1 MPADEQE
8 DKIPVNFIIKVY
20 ETKALAEEGDELNA
34 LYVFDNGIDNES
46 STASNPTIANGSQ
59 FIQGT
64 TTSDTT
70 NKLVDSAAKFG
81 SRLLGKTVQDSASP
95 ANTATITAVDSSTQL
110 TLSSDIMGNSEFYSI
125 LEPGFYYTY
134 TKYFYRIEASDV
146 VAGFVIDWD
155 DGEDNSEEKAN
166 RQTIMLDYPNTYAVV
181 EHTYTKHGK
190 FFPMIKTISVDGF
203 HSKYYSPFDRNTEAR
218 TKSLETQPLGQGQN
232 DFSIISLDLQGSQGT
247 TPRIPSFAPAN
258 YPPTAILKVD
268 RKSVFSGIDNDII
281 TATNLVGYAFV
292 PRAGDTLTSYT
303 DAIEVIYETTKDIVL
318 KETIG
323 ASSALKDTNCIFPS
337 DTSTNGNLTKV
348 LSVKIIKL
356 SEGTITSSNKLG
368 PDERVHIMLTSG
380 TAAID
385 DDVVTTVS
393 LGNPLQTLDR
403 PGFSV
408 LADGSY
414 SQTKNSNVS
423 ISTFMFDT
431 DKLNNYST
439 STDPFIFP
447 NIQAGTDVIGI
458 EEGGTNLLDQIE
470 PTIRVSYA
478 HKFNLHAGTSGSGR
492 IFKEGH
498 LINNDTKRF
507 YDFERCIKLQV
518 EDSSA
523 STRKD
528 SATFFDTN
536 NQANSG
542 SDTAEAVDDSET
554 AIDVDD
560 GTDFAVNQ
568 VIAIDSEFMLITS
581 ISTNTL
587 TVVRGYQDTTAA
599 SHNNNTDIFIL
610 ANNGKYGDGQTFS
623 QIKHYR
629 NDTYKNYNT
638 PTAIEAGGLLLYAN
652 NTNPDSLGTA
662 GQERWTNRVEMNSV
676 NYSNYSSSTTAG
688 DPALVFGNTGVAI
701 DGSTEKNKTELSVTQ
716 AEGHTKR
723 ATNYVLVCQEEK
735 FEKLF
740 FRMSNNIG
748 IRSLNGDIHDD
759 VTAADLQMK
768 MTVYYAGRVTKNSSS
783 YEWKPL
789 PFVDTTTRDGKEA
802 SSLNTS
808 GHISFEAPDDWGKIK
823 SSDLP
828 WSDTASLPVIDN
840 DSGSEDPHAL
850 WTDNLYG
857 ILIAISANLGD
868 GGNKDRIRCNNIYPA
883 DTAHSSIIKVVDPH
897 HKSLNDI
904 AITQNITLKK
914 SGKYTEITDRF
925 GRSEIR
931 KIGANGGKVTFG
943 GVELNGEYAT
953 QKKLLNLYQR
963 KATPVYLDI
972 ERTGRSNEFLRV
984 YGVITSMSED
994 YPVGLQHPKFGIEMS
1009 VEFVSEFDSN
1019 GAPIGEGY
1027 LMSLGG
1033 EILDEPKYLL

>member
-1 MPADEQE
+1 MAADEQE

-34 LYVFDNGIDNES
+34 LYVFDNGIDNDVN
-46 STASNPTIANGSQ
+46 TTSNPTIANGSQ
-59 FIQGT
+59 FIQGE

-70 NKLVDSAAKFG
+70 DKLVDSAAKFG
-81 SRLLGKTVQDSASP
+81 SRLKGKTVQDSTG
-95 ANTATITAVDSSTQL
+95 NTATITAVDSSTQL
-110 TLSSDIMGNSEFYSI
+110 SLGSDIMGNSEFYSI

-166 RQTIMLDYPNTYAVV
+166 RQTIMLDYPNNYAVV

-218 TKSLETQPLGQGQN
+218 TKSLETQSLGQGQN
-232 DFSIISLDLQGSQGT
+232 DFSIISLDLQGSRGT

-303 DAIEVIYETTKDIVL
+303 DAIEVIYETTNDTVI

-348 LSVKIIKL
+348 LSVKIVKL
-356 SEGTITSSNKLG
+356 SEGTITTSNKLG

-447 NIQAGTDVIGI
+447 NVQAGTDVIGI
-458 EEGGTNLLDQIE
+458 EEGGTNLLDQTE
-470 PTIRVSYA
+470 PTTRVSYA
-478 HKFNLHAGTSGSGR
+478 HRFNKTAGTAFR
-492 IFKEGH
+492 EGH

-536 NQANSG
+536 NKANSG
-542 SDTAEAVDDSET
+542 SDTAEAVDGSET
-554 AIDVDD
+554 AIDVDN
-560 GTDFAVNQ
+560 GAHFAVNQ
-568 VIAIDSEFMLITS
+568 VIAIDDEFMLITS
-581 ISTNTL
+581 ISSNTL

-599 SHNNNTDIFIL
+599 THNNDTDIFIL

-623 QIKHYR
+623 QIKHFR

-638 PTAIEAGGLLLYAN
+638 PTAIEADGLLLYAN
-652 NTNPDSLGTA
+652 NTTDDSAGTA
-662 GQERWTNRVEMNSV
+662 GAERWSERVEMNSV
-676 NYSNYSSSTTAG
+676 NYSNYSSSTAAG
-688 DPALVFGNTGVAI
+688 DPALVFGNTGVSSGA
-701 DGSTEKNKTELSVTQ
+701 KNKTEITVSIG
-716 AEGHTKR
+716 EGHTKR
-723 ATNYVLVCQEEK
+723 ATNYLLVCQEEK

-740 FRMSNNIG
+740 FRMSNSIG
-748 IRSLNGDIHDD
+748 IRTLNGDIHDD

-768 MTVYYAGRVTKNSSS
+768 ITVYYAGKVTKNSSN

-789 PFVDTTTRDGKEA
+789 PHVDNTTREGKDA

-808 GHISFEAPDDWGKIK
+808 GHISFEVPDDWGKIK

-828 WSDTASLPVIDN
+828 WSAGNNLPV
-840 DSGSEDPHAL
+840 DSDDTGSEDPNTL
-850 WTDNLYG
+850 WTNNMYG
-857 ILIAISANLGD
+857 ILVAISANLGD
-868 GGNKDRIRCNNIYPA
+868 GGNKALIRCNNVYPA
-883 DTAHSSIIKVVDPH
+883 DNAHTAIIKVVDPH

-904 AITQNITLKK
+904 AIAQNISLKK
-914 SGKYTEITDRF
+914 SGKFSEINDRF
-925 GRSEIR
+925 GRTEIR

-943 GVELNGEYAT
+943 GVELDGDYAT
-953 QKKLLNLYQR
+953 NKKLLNLYQR

-994 YPVGLQHPKFGIEMS
+994 YPVGLQHPKYGIEMA

>member
-8 DKIPVNFIIKVY
+8 DKVPVNFILKVY
-20 ETKALAEEGDELNA
+20 ETKLLAEEGDELNA

-46 STASNPTIANGSQ
+46 STASDPTIANGSQ
-59 FIQGT
+59 FVSGT
-64 TTSDTT
+64 TTSATS
-70 NKLVDSAAKFG
+70 NKLVDTAARFG
-81 SRLLGKTVQDSASP
+81 SRLKGKTVRDSGG
-95 ANTATITAVDSSTQL
+95 NTAVITAVDSST
-110 TLSSDIMGNSEFYSI
+110 TLSLDSDIMTNGEFYSI

-190 FFPMIKTISVDGF
+190 FFPMLKTISVDGF
-203 HSKYYSPFDRNTEAR
+203 HSKFYSPFDRFNVDR
-218 TKSLETQPLGQGQN
+218 TKSFETQTLGQGQN
-232 DFSIISLDLQGSQGT
+232 DFSVLSLDLQGSRGT
-247 TPRIPSFAPAN
+247 TPRIPELSPAN

-281 TATNLVGYAFV
+281 TATDLVGYAFV

-303 DAIEVIYETTKDIVL
+303 AAIEVIYETTTGLVL

-323 ASSALKDTNCIFPS
+323 ASSALKDTGCIFPS
-337 DTSTNGNLTKV
+337 DTSTNGQLANV
-348 LSVKIIKL
+348 LSVKIVKL
-356 SEGTITSSNKLG
+356 SEGTITSSDKLG
-368 PDERVHIMLTSG
+368 PDERVHIMLTDG
-380 TAAID
+380 TAAIT

-393 LGNPLQTLDR
+393 LGNPLQTTDR
-403 PGFSV
+403 PGFSL

-423 ISTFMFDT
+423 ISTFTFDT

-439 STDPFIFP
+439 STTPYIFP
-447 NIQAGTDVIGI
+447 NIQAGTDVIGV
-458 EEGGTNLLDQIE
+458 EEGGTSSLDQQE
-470 PTIRVSYA
+470 STLRVSYA
-478 HKFNLHAGTSGSGR
+478 HKFNLNAGTAFR
-492 IFKEGH
+492 EGH

-518 EDSSA
+518 KDSSGT
-523 STRKD
+523 TRVD
-528 SATFFDTN
+528 QATFYETTN
-536 NQANSG
+536 RSDST
-542 SDTAEAVDDSET
+542 SDTAEAVDSSET
-554 AIDVDD
+554 QIDVDD
-560 GTDFAVNQ
+560 GGDFSVND
-568 VIAIDSEFMLITS
+568 VIQIDDEFMLVTS
-581 ISTNTL
+581 IATNTL
-587 TVVRGYQDTTAA
+587 TVVRGYQSTTAA
-599 SHNNNTDIFIL
+599 SHNINTNIFVL
-610 ANNGKYGDGQTFS
+610 TSNGKYGDGQTFS
-623 QIKHYR
+623 QIKHFR
-629 NDTYKNYNT
+629 PNTYKNFNT
-638 PTAIEAGGLLLYAN
+638 PTAVEANGLLLYAN
-652 NTNPDSLGTA
+652 NTNADNLGTA
-662 GQERWTNRVEMNSV
+662 GQERWTNRVEMNNS
-676 NYSNYSSSTTAG
+676 NYSNYSSANSEG
-688 DPALVFGNTGVAI
+688 DTALVFGNTGVAE
-701 DGSTEKNKTELSVTQ
+701 GGGTAKNKTELTVTTG
-716 AEGHTKR
+716 EGHTKR
-723 ATNYVLVCQEEK
+723 ATNYLLVCQEEK

-748 IRSLNGDIHDD
+748 LRSLNSDIYDD
-759 VTAADLQMK
+759 ATAADLQMK
-768 MTVYYAGRVTKNSSS
+768 ITVYYAGRVSKTSNT

-789 PFVDTTTRDGKEA
+789 PHIDNTTREGKTS
-802 SSLNTS
+802 SSLNVS

-857 ILIAISANLGD
+857 ILVAISANLGD
-868 GGNKDRIRCNNIYPA
+868 GGNKSRIRCNNVYPA
-883 DTAHSSIIKVVDPH
+883 DNAHTAIVKVVDPH

-904 AITQNITLKK
+904 AITQNISLKK
-914 SGKYTEITDRF
+914 SGKFTEVNDRF
-925 GRSEIR
+925 GRAEIR

-943 GVELNGEYAT
+943 GVELNGDYT
-953 QKKLLNLYQR
+953 TNKKLLNLYQR

-972 ERTGRSNEFLRV
+972 ERTGRSDEFLRV

-994 YPVGLQHPKFGIEMS
+994 YPVGLQHPKYGIEMA

>member
-8 DKIPVNFIIKVY
+8 DKVPVNFIIKVY
-20 ETKALAEEGDELNA
+20 ETKALAEEGGELNA

-46 STASNPTIANGSQ
+46 STESNPTIANGSQ
-59 FIQGT
+59 FIQGE

-70 NKLVDSAAKFG
+70 DKLVDNTAKFG
-81 SRLLGKTVQDSASP
+81 SRLKGKTVQDSTG
-95 ANTATITAVDSSTQL
+95 NTAVITEVDSSTQL
-110 TLSSDIMGNSEFYSI
+110 SLSSDIMGNSEFYSI

-218 TKSLETQPLGQGQN
+218 TKSFETLTLGQGQN
-232 DFSIISLDLQGSQGT
+232 DFSILSLDVQGSQGT

-281 TATNLVGYAFV
+281 TATDLVGYAFV
-292 PRAGDTLTSYT
+292 PRAADTLTGYT
-303 DAIEVIYETTKDIVL
+303 DAIEVIYETTKDTVL

-323 ASSALKDTNCIFPS
+323 ASSALKDTNCVFPS
-337 DTSTNGNLTKV
+337 DTSTNGNVTKV
-348 LSVKIIKL
+348 LSVKIVKL
-356 SEGTITSSNKLG
+356 KEGTITSSDSLG

-380 TAAID
+380 TAAIT

-439 STDPFIFP
+439 STDAFIFP
-447 NIQAGTDVIGI
+447 NVQAGTDVIGI

-492 IFKEGH
+492 VFKEGH

-528 SATFFDTN
+528 SATFYETTN
-536 NQANSG
+536 RTDST
-542 SDTAEAVDDSET
+542 SDTAEDIDTSET

-568 VIAIDSEFMLITS
+568 VIQIDSEFMLITS
-581 ISTNTL
+581 ISSNTL

-599 SHNNNTDIFIL
+599 GHSNNTDIFIL
-610 ANNGKYGDGQTFS
+610 SNNGKYGDGQTFS

-629 NDTYKNYNT
+629 NNTYRDYNT

-652 NTNPDSLGTA
+652 NTNPDSLGSVGA
-662 GQERWTNRVEMNSV
+662 ERWSDRVEMNSN
-676 NYSNYSSSTTAG
+676 NYSNYSSSTADG
-688 DPALVFGNTGVAI
+688 DSALVFGNTGVSS
-701 DGSTEKNKTELSVTQ
+701 GNKNKTELTVTIGD
-716 AEGHTKR
+716 GHTKR
-723 ATNYVLVCQEEK
+723 ATNYLLVCQEEK

-748 IRSLNGDIHDD
+748 IRDLNGDIHDNL
-759 VTAADLQMK
+759 TAADLQMK
-768 MTVYYAGRVTKNSSS
+768 MTVYYAGRVSKNSSS

-789 PFVDTTTRDGKEA
+789 PFVDNTTREGKES

-828 WSDTASLPVIDN
+828 WSDSASLPVIDN

-850 WTDNLYG
+850 WTENLYG

-868 GGNKDRIRCNNIYPA
+868 GANKNRIRCNNIYPA
-883 DTAHSSIIKVVDPH
+883 DNAHTSIIKVVDPH

-904 AITQNITLKK
+904 GISQSISFNKQ
-914 SGKYTEITDRF
+914 GKHSIPTDRF
-925 GRSEIR
+925 GRAEIR
-931 KIGANGGKVTFG
+931 KIGAEGGTVKFG
-943 GVELNGEYAT
+943 GVELKGDYAT

-963 KATPVYLDI
+963 KSTPVYLDV
-972 ERTGRSNEFLRV
+972 ERANTSGEFIRF
-984 YGVITSMSED
+984 YGVITNMSED
-994 YPVGLQHPKFGIEMS
+994 YPVGNQHPKFGINMAI
-1009 VEFVSEFDSN
+1009 EFISEFDSN

-1027 LMSLGG
+1027 LMALGG